1 MAPVQVE
8 PIDDEDPTN
17 IQNNPVVKAITPL
30 DEQYLALDREC
41 QIKVTAIQAE
51 YTAKQQDLLHRRQQI
66 LEAPTLDKNPCEGGA
81 ESEEIGTPALPDF
94 WLHCFQHHPDIREII
109 YDVDIPVLR
118 SLRNVTEEALPDDS
132 GLDQAGFR
140 LIFTFTPNKYF
151 KNETIVKEYHTKE
164 LSPYN
169 QEIEVV
175 ETIILEP
182 IEWKDGQDI
191 TVETKKKKKK
201 GKKSGP
207 GSTTKKP
214 RESFFR
220 IFFRNLKKGDEP
232 PEDLVAFQRARDE
245 EESESEEEDDADD
258 LMEMLMDDDHH
269 KGCAM
274 RSAIIPY
281 AVRWFTGEA
290 TPEEDEYSD
299 TEDEDGDDDE
309 EESDSEAPPKDKKMI
324 KNNLFAADGGQTQAT
339 ETECKQ
345 Q

>member
-1 MAPVQVE
+1 M
-8 PIDDEDPTN
+8 
-17 IQNNPVVKAITPL
+17 
-30 DEQYLALDREC
+30 
-41 QIKVTAIQAE
+41 
-51 YTAKQQDLLHRRQQI
+51 
-66 LEAPTLDKNPCEGGA
+66 
-81 ESEEIGTPALPDF
+81 
-94 WLHCFQHHPDIREII
+94 
-109 YDVDIPVLR
+109 
-118 SLRNVTEEALPDDS
+118 
-132 GLDQAGFR
+132 GLV
-140 LIFTFTPNKYF
+140 FTFTPNKYF

-164 LSPYN
+164 SSPYN

-201 GKKSGP
+201 GKKGGP

-245 EESESEEEDDADD
+245 DESESEEEDDADD

-290 TPEEDEYSD
+290 APE
-299 TEDEDGDDDE
+299 
-309 EESDSEAPPKDKKMI
+309 DKKMI
-324 KNNLFAADGGQTQAT
+324 KNNLFAADGGQTQGT